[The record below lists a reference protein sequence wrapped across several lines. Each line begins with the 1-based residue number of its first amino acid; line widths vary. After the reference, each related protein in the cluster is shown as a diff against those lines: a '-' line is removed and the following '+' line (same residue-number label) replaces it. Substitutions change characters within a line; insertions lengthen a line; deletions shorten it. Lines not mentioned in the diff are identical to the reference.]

1 MLRWVVEIR
10 DNLTVAEFRYKNAP
24 LIEALCEFGFISS
37 KVGKVNIV
45 EQLQKLLKINIQSEK
60 SNRMESGLE
69 YNQFSMSQL
78 SIPDVEEKRLYTPK
92 EASEWASKY
101 LNRKITVSN
110 ISYLLQ
116 YGRICKHGENG
127 NPLLDIEELKKY
139 YDSLD
144 KEIKLKKVLGKDLNW
159 HLSFVEYKEA
169 ERTKH
174 VHRLH
179 PYKGKFIPQL
189 VEYFLDTHTDQF
201 KKDVYFHKGDIVLD
215 PFCGSGTTLVQANE
229 LGIHAIGI
237 DISTFNTL
245 ITNIKIEKHN
255 LFLITQVIK
264 KLTSR
269 LYDFQRNQK
278 NTKFEEE
285 LLFEL
290 NKFNTKHFPSPEYK
304 RKISTGEINEKKYSK
319 EKEKVF
325 LGTFLS
331 LVDKYNLKIK
341 QSKSDSFLDKWFL
354 DPVRREIEF
363 LHEEIKT
370 ITDVEDIQRVL
381 SVIFSRTVRSCRAT
395 THADLATLKEPVTTT
410 YYCKKHG
417 KICKPIF
424 SISGWWQIYSIDTL
438 NRFKE
443 FDKIRTDTLQV
454 CLTGDSRTIN
464 VFEEIKKLSPNFSNL
479 LMNQKIKGIFSSPPY
494 VGLIDYHE
502 QHAYAYEIFG
512 LERKDDL
519 EIGPLFKGQGKEAR
533 DSYVEGVSQA
543 LKNCKKFLQDN
554 YDVFLV
560 ANDKFNLYPTIAE
573 LSGMKVVN
581 QFKRPVL
588 NRVEKDRDTAYA
600 ETIFHLKE
608 L

>member
-1 MLRWVVEIR
+1 M
-10 DNLTVAEFRYKNAP
+10 
-24 LIEALCEFGFISS
+24 G
-37 KVGKVNIV
+37 
-45 EQLQKLLKINIQSEK
+45 
-60 SNRMESGLE
+60 SGLE
-69 YNQFSMSQL
+69 YNQFLMSQL
-78 SIPDVEEKRLYTPK
+78 SIPDVGEKKLFTPR

-101 LNRKITVSN
+101 LNRKVTVSN
-110 ISYLLQ
+110 ISYLIQ
-116 YGRICKHGENG
+116 YGRICKYGENG

-139 YDSLD
+139 YDSLN
-144 KEIKLKKVLGKDLNW
+144 KELKLKKVLGEDLNW

-174 VHRLH
+174 VHRIH

-201 KKDVYFHKGDIVLD
+201 KKEVYFQKGDIVLD

-237 DISTFNTL
+237 DISAFNAL
-245 ITNIKIEKHN
+245 ITNIKVEKHN
-255 LFLITQVIK
+255 LFLITQAIK
-264 KLTSR
+264 RLTSR
-269 LYDFQRNQK
+269 LYDFQQSQTNVR
-278 NTKFEEE
+278 FEEE
-285 LLFEL
+285 LLSEL
-290 NKFNTKHFPSPEYK
+290 NKFNAKYFPSPEYK

-319 EKEKVF
+319 EKESMF
-325 LGTFLS
+325 LETYFS

-341 QSKSDSFLDKWFL
+341 QDKEDSFLDKWFL
-354 DPVRREIEF
+354 DPVRKEIEF
-363 LHEEIKT
+363 LSEEIKT
-370 ITDVEDIQRVL
+370 ITGAEDIQRVL
-381 SVIFSRTVRSCRAT
+381 SIIFSRTVRSCRAT

-417 KICKPIF
+417 KICKPLF
-424 SISGWWQIYSIDTL
+424 SISGWWQTYSIDTL

-443 FDKIRTDTLQV
+443 FDKLRTDTLQV
-454 CLTGDSRTIN
+454 CLAGDSRTIDI
-464 VFEEIKKLSPNFSNL
+464 FEEIKNLNPKLSNL
-479 LMNQKIKGIFSSPPY
+479 LMSKKIKGIFSSPPY

-502 QHAYAYEIFG
+502 QHAYGYEILG

-533 DSYVEGVSQA
+533 DSYVEGVSLV
-543 LKNCKKFLQDN
+543 LKNCKKFLQNN

-573 LSGMKVVN
+573 LSGMKIVN

-608 L
+608 I